1 MLNLVV
7 LTVFLAC
14 GAEPAEESPADGS
27 SMAESLRRAAAAV
40 PAEPD
45 PSGMPERLA
54 RESEKRTEVAVEP
67 DSAACAEA
75 KRSRDKVKRR
85 TNRVYTDKVQPA
97 EDKAY
102 RAQLALDACIKDLG
116 GCGADPNRYKS
127 VAAKRDAAERA
138 LERELEGVGELE
150 ARLFPLNRE
159 VARACG
165 TSRY

>member
-1 MLNLVV
+1 
-7 LTVFLAC
+7 
-14 GAEPAEESPADGS
+14 
-27 SMAESLRRAAAAV
+27 MAESLRRAAAAV

-54 RESEKRTEVAVEP
+54 RESEKRTEVASDR
-67 DSAACAEA
+67 DSEDCVAAKQA
-75 KRSRDKVKRR
+75 RDKVKNRS
-85 TNRVYTDKVQPA
+85 NRVYTDRVQPA
-97 EDKAY
+97 EDTAY

-116 GCGADPNRYKS
+116 GCGADANRYKS
-127 VAAKRDAAERA
+127 VASKRDSAERT
-138 LERELEGVGELE
+138 LERELERVGEME